1 MRFEYK
7 RNVQKGVAMK
17 KRTWISSLK
26 LSVGRPT
33 DLMLPSLALEEISG
47 LSASMRRA
55 QYSLR

>member
-7 RNVQKGVAMK
+7 RNVQEVVARK

-26 LSVGRPT
+26 VSVGRPT
-33 DLMLPSLALEEISG
+33 ELRLPSLALEEISG